1 MNIAHP
7 VCLLTK
13 RLATREELTRVLA
26 RQDGFRLVSP
36 GEADDLGLV
45 ILELGED
52 LPGESLADD
61 FESIASLVS
70 DPRVGEVFVASRR
83 KEPDLIIR
91 AMRAGVSE
99 FLSQPFRADEVLAA
113 LEGYTRRR
121 RTARAASPAAAPAA
135 GGRIIHVM
143 GAKGGVGATTVAV
156 NLAVLA
162 ARSLSGKVPRDDATK
177 SGKGLHGLN
186 GLNGLNGLGG
196 RNGAAARDMQDMGGM
211 ALASGGPAA
220 FAPDALPLA
229 ALMDMR
235 LPQGDVPLFLDMEYS
250 RTWADGARNLGR
262 LDATF
267 LRSLAERHA
276 SGLEVFASP
285 DAGDDLDAISPRA
298 VKAVLDLARALYAVT
313 VVDGGPYADELALVS
328 MQEAETILLV
338 TDLALPALAGARRL
352 LDDVAA
358 VAPSVAA
365 RIQLVVNRMSAQA
378 GVDLTEAERLL
389 ERKVFATVGDD
400 YGAAVAAI
408 NQGVPLCEAAPRSV
422 AARSLAKLAERLAPA
437 APASGNGGAA
447 PGMKAGGLFA
457 RLLHRKGD
465 DTHEPNRRESER
477 GMERGPDR
485 ERSGL
490 LPHGA
495 LLQGARG

>member
-1 MNIAHP
+1 MNITHP
-7 VCLLTK
+7 VCLVTK

-26 RQDGFRLVSP
+26 RQDGFRLVTP

-45 ILELGED
+45 ILELGDD
-52 LPGESLADD
+52 LEDD

-70 DPRVGEVFVASRR
+70 DPRVGEVFVTSRQ
-83 KEPDLIIR
+83 KDPDLIIR

-99 FLSQPFRADEVLAA
+99 FLSQPFRSEEVLAA
-113 LEGYTRRR
+113 LEGYARRR
-121 RTARAASPAAAPAA
+121 RTARAASPAASAAPAA

-162 ARSLSGKVPRDDATK
+162 ARALSGKAPETDGKKA
-177 SGKGLHGLN
+177 GKGLAKLN
-186 GLNGLNGLGG
+186 G
-196 RNGAAARDMQDMGGM
+196 RNANAARDVQAMGGL
-211 ALASGGPAA
+211 ALATGAPAP
-220 FAPDALPLA
+220 APATQPLA

-276 SGLEVFASP
+276 SGLEVYASP

-298 VKAVLDLARALYAVT
+298 VKAVLDIARAQYAVT

-378 GVDLTEAERLL
+378 GVDLAEAERLL

-465 DTHEPNRRESER
+465 DTHEPNRR
-477 GMERGPDR
+477 GMERGPERDR
-485 ERSGL
+485 DGL

>member
-1 MNIAHP
+1 MNITHP
-7 VCLLTK
+7 VCLVTK

-26 RQDGFRLVSP
+26 RQDGFGLVSP

-45 ILELGED
+45 ILELGDD
-52 LPGESLADD
+52 LEDD

-70 DPRVGEVFVASRR
+70 DPRVGEVFVASRQ
-83 KEPDLIIR
+83 KDPDLIIR

-99 FLSQPFRADEVLAA
+99 FLSQPFRSDEVLAA
-113 LEGYTRRR
+113 LEGYARRR
-121 RTARAASPAAAPAA
+121 RTTRTAAPAAAPTT
-135 GGRIIHVM
+135 GGRIIHIM

-162 ARSLSGKVPRDDATK
+162 ARSLSGNAPAADAKKAGK
-177 SGKGLHGLN
+177 SLSKLN
-186 GLNGLNGLGG
+186 G
-196 RNGAAARDMQDMGGM
+196 RNANAAHDMQAMGEL
-211 ALASGGPAA
+211 ALATGGSAL
-220 FAPDALPLA
+220 APTALPLA
-229 ALMDMR
+229 ALVDMR

-298 VKAVLDLARALYAVT
+298 VKAVLDLARTLYAVT

-358 VAPSVAA
+358 AAPAVAA

-389 ERKVFATVGDD
+389 DRKVFATVGDD
-400 YGAAVAAI
+400 YGASVAAI

-447 PGMKAGGLFA
+447 PGMKAGSLFA

-465 DTHEPNRRESER
+465 DTHEPSRRESGHESER
-477 GMERGPDR
+477 G
-485 ERSGL
+485 GL

-495 LLQGARG
+495 LLLGARG

>member
-1 MNIAHP
+1 MNITHP

-45 ILELGED
+45 VLELGDD
-52 LPGESLADD
+52 LEDD
-61 FESIASLVS
+61 FESIASLVT
-70 DPRVGEVFVASRR
+70 DPRVGEVFVASRQ
-83 KEPDLIIR
+83 KDPDLIIR

-99 FLSQPFRADEVLAA
+99 FLSQPFRSDEVLAA
-113 LEGYTRRR
+113 LEGYARRR
-121 RTARAASPAAAPAA
+121 RTTRAASPAAVPASA
-135 GGRIIHVM
+135 GGRLIHIM

-162 ARSLSGKVPRDDATK
+162 ARSPAGNAPAPDAKKADRGLTK
-177 SGKGLHGLN
+177 
-186 GLNGLNGLGG
+186 LGG
-196 RNGAAARDMQDMGGM
+196 RNAARDMQAVGDM
-211 ALASGGPAA
+211 ALTTGGPAL
-220 FAPDALPLA
+220 APAALPLA

-285 DAGDDLDAISPRA
+285 DTGDDLDAISPRA

-338 TDLALPALAGARRL
+338 TDLALPAPAGARRL

-358 VAPSVAA
+358 AAPAVAA
-365 RIQLVVNRMSAQA
+365 RIQLVVNRMSPQA

-400 YGAAVAAI
+400 YGAAVSAI

-437 APASGNGGAA
+437 AATPGNGGAA
-447 PGMKAGGLFA
+447 PGMKAGSLFA

-465 DTHEPNRRESER
+465 DTHEPNRR
-477 GMERGPDR
+477 GMERAPEH
-485 ERSGL
+485 ERGGL
-490 LPHGA
+490 LPHGV
-495 LLQGARG
+495 LLLGARG

>member
-1 MNIAHP
+1 MNITHP

-45 ILELGED
+45 ILEFSDD
-52 LPGESLADD
+52 LEDD
-61 FESIASLVS
+61 FESIASLVT
-70 DPRVGEVFVASRR
+70 DPRVGEVFVASRQ
-83 KEPDLIIR
+83 KDPDLIIR

-99 FLSQPFRADEVLAA
+99 FLSQPFRSDEVLAA
-113 LEGYTRRR
+113 LEGYARRR
-121 RTARAASPAAAPAA
+121 RTARAAAPSTVPTTP
-135 GGRIIHVM
+135 GGRIIHIM

-162 ARSLSGKVPRDDATK
+162 ARALTGTAPASDAK
-177 SGKGLHGLN
+177 KA
-186 GLNGLNGLGG
+186 G
-196 RNGAAARDMQDMGGM
+196 RNLTGRNANAARDMQAMGSM
-211 ALASGGPAA
+211 ALATGGPAI
-220 FAPDALPLA
+220 APAALPLA

-285 DAGDDLDAISPRA
+285 DTGDDLDAISPRA
-298 VKAVLDLARALYAVT
+298 VKAVLDLARALYSVT

-358 VAPSVAA
+358 AAPSVAA
-365 RIQLVVNRMSAQA
+365 RIQLVVNRMSPQA
-378 GVDLTEAERLL
+378 GVDLSEAERLL

-400 YGAAVAAI
+400 YGAAVSAI

-437 APASGNGGAA
+437 PATPGNGGAA
-447 PGMKAGGLFA
+447 PGMKAGSLFA

-465 DTHEPNRRESER
+465 DTHEPNRR
-477 GMERGPDR
+477 GMERDPEH
-485 ERSGL
+485 ERGGL

>member
-1 MNIAHP
+1 MSITHP
-7 VCLLTK
+7 VCLITK

-26 RQDGFRLVSP
+26 RQDGFRLVTP

-45 ILELGED
+45 VLELGDD
-52 LPGESLADD
+52 LEDD

-70 DPRVGEVFVASRR
+70 DPRVGEVFVASRQR
-83 KEPDLIIR
+83 DPDLIIR

-99 FLSQPFRADEVLAA
+99 FLSQPFRSEEVLAA
-113 LEGYTRRR
+113 LEGYARRR
-121 RTARAASPAAAPAA
+121 RTARAASPAAHAPAA

-143 GAKGGVGATTVAV
+143 GSKGGVGATTVAV

-162 ARSLSGKVPRDDATK
+162 ARSLSGKAPEADGKKA
-177 SGKGLHGLN
+177 GKGLR
-186 GLNGLNGLGG
+186 G
-196 RNGAAARDMQDMGGM
+196 RNGNAARDVQAMGGL
-211 ALASGGPAA
+211 ALATGAPAGA
-220 FAPDALPLA
+220 SAPQPVADQPRA

-267 LRSLAERHA
+267 LRSLSERHA
-276 SGLEVFASP
+276 SGLEVYASP

-298 VKAVLDLARALYAVT
+298 VKAVLDLARAQYAVT

-378 GVDLTEAERLL
+378 GVDLAEAERLL

-422 AARSLAKLAERLAPA
+422 AARSLAKLAERLSPA
-437 APASGNGGAA
+437 TPASGNGGAA
-447 PGMKAGGLFA
+447 PGMKAGGLLA

-465 DTHEPNRRESER
+465 DTHEPNRR
-477 GMERGPDR
+477 GMEHGPEHDR
-485 ERSGL
+485 DGL

>member
-1 MNIAHP
+1 MNITHP

-45 ILELGED
+45 VLELGDD
-52 LPGESLADD
+52 LEDD
-61 FESIASLVS
+61 FESIASLVT
-70 DPRVGEVFVASRR
+70 DPRVGEVFVASRQ
-83 KEPDLIIR
+83 KDPDLIIR

-99 FLSQPFRADEVLAA
+99 FLSQPFRSDEVLAA
-113 LEGYTRRR
+113 LEGYARRR
-121 RTARAASPAAAPAA
+121 RTTRAASPAAVPAST
-135 GGRIIHVM
+135 GGRLIHIM

-162 ARSLSGKVPRDDATK
+162 ARSLTGNAPASDTK
-177 SGKGLHGLN
+177 KA
-186 GLNGLNGLGG
+186 G
-196 RNGAAARDMQDMGGM
+196 RNLTGRNANAARDMQAMGDM
-211 ALASGGPAA
+211 ALATGGPAH
-220 FAPDALPLA
+220 APAALPLA

-285 DAGDDLDAISPRA
+285 DTGDDLDAISPRA
-298 VKAVLDLARALYAVT
+298 VKAVLDLARSLYAVT

-358 VAPSVAA
+358 AAPAVAA
-365 RIQLVVNRMSAQA
+365 RIQLVVNRMSPQA

-400 YGAAVAAI
+400 YGASVSAI

-422 AARSLAKLAERLAPA
+422 AARSLAKLAERLAPTA
-437 APASGNGGAA
+437 ATPGNGGAA
-447 PGMKAGGLFA
+447 PGMKAGSLFA

-465 DTHEPNRRESER
+465 DTHEPNRRGMELGPERER
-477 GMERGPDR
+477 G
-485 ERSGL
+485 GL
-490 LPHGA
+490 LPHGV

>member
-7 VCLLTK
+7 VCLVTK

-52 LPGESLADD
+52 MEDD

-70 DPRVGEVFVASRR
+70 DPRVGEVFVASRQ
-83 KEPDLIIR
+83 KDPDLIIR

-99 FLSQPFRADEVLAA
+99 FLSQPFRSDEVLAA

-162 ARSLSGKVPRDDATK
+162 ARSLSGKMPGDDAAK
-177 SGKGLHGLN
+177 SGKGLH
-186 GLNGLNGLGG
+186 GLNGLGG

-220 FAPDALPLA
+220 FAPAALPLA

-457 RLLHRKGD
+457 RLLHRKGH
-465 DTHEPNRRESER
+465 DTHEPNRRESGREP
-477 GMERGPDR
+477 GR
-485 ERSGL
+485 ERDGL

>member
-1 MNIAHP
+1 MNITHP

-26 RQDGFRLVSP
+26 RQDGFRLVTP

-45 ILELGED
+45 VLELGED
-52 LPGESLADD
+52 LEDD

-70 DPRVGEVFVASRR
+70 DPRVGEVFVASRQ
-83 KEPDLIIR
+83 KDPDLIIR
-91 AMRAGVSE
+91 AMRAGISE
-99 FLSQPFRADEVLAA
+99 FLSQPFRSDEVLAA
-113 LEGYTRRR
+113 LEGYARRR
-121 RTARAASPAAAPAA
+121 RTARAASPSAAAPAA
-135 GGRIIHVM
+135 GGRIIHIM

-162 ARSLSGKVPRDDATK
+162 ARSLVGTAPASDAKKT
-177 SGKGLHGLN
+177 GRGLTGTN
-186 GLNGLNGLGG
+186 GRGTN
-196 RNGAAARDMQDMGGM
+196 AARDVQAMGDM
-211 ALASGGPAA
+211 ALATGGPAA
-220 FAPDALPLA
+220 NPAALPLA

-276 SGLEVFASP
+276 SGLEVYASP
-285 DAGDDLDAISPRA
+285 DTGDDLDAISPRA

-358 VAPSVAA
+358 AAPSVAA
-365 RIQLVVNRMSAQA
+365 RIQLVVNRMSPQA

-400 YGAAVAAI
+400 YGAAVSAI

-437 APASGNGGAA
+437 AAAPGNGGTA
-447 PGMKAGGLFA
+447 PGMKAGGIFA

-465 DTHEPNRRESER
+465 DTHEPNRR
-477 GMERGPDR
+477 GMERDPER
-485 ERSGL
+485 ERGGL
-490 LPHGA
+490 LPHGV

>member
-1 MNIAHP
+1 MNITHP

-45 ILELGED
+45 VLELGDD
-52 LPGESLADD
+52 LEDD
-61 FESIASLVS
+61 FESIASLVN
-70 DPRVGEVFVASRR
+70 DPRVGEVFVASRQ
-83 KEPDLIIR
+83 KDPDLIIR

-99 FLSQPFRADEVLAA
+99 FLSQPFRSDEVLAA
-113 LEGYTRRR
+113 LEGYARRR
-121 RTARAASPAAAPAA
+121 RTTRAASLAAAPASA
-135 GGRIIHVM
+135 GGRLIHIM

-162 ARSLSGKVPRDDATK
+162 ARSLAGNAPAPDAQKAGRSLTK
-177 SGKGLHGLN
+177 
-186 GLNGLNGLGG
+186 LGG
-196 RNGAAARDMQDMGGM
+196 RNAARDMQAMGDT
-211 ALASGGPAA
+211 ALATGGPAH
-220 FAPDALPLA
+220 APAALPLA

-285 DAGDDLDAISPRA
+285 DTGDDLDAISPRA

-358 VAPSVAA
+358 AAPAVAA
-365 RIQLVVNRMSAQA
+365 RIQLVVNRMSPQA

-389 ERKVFATVGDD
+389 ERKVFATVSDD
-400 YGAAVAAI
+400 YGAAVSAI

-437 APASGNGGAA
+437 AATPGNGGTA
-447 PGMKAGGLFA
+447 PGMKAGSLFA

-465 DTHEPNRRESER
+465 DTHEPNRR
-477 GMERGPDR
+477 GMERGPEH
-485 ERSGL
+485 ERGGL
-490 LPHGA
+490 LPHGV

>member
-52 LPGESLADD
+52 LPGDSLNDD

-83 KEPDLIIR
+83 KDPDLIIR

-99 FLSQPFRADEVLAA
+99 FLSQPFRSDEVLAA
-113 LEGYTRRR
+113 LEGYARRR
-121 RTARAASPAAAPAA
+121 RTARAASPAAAPAT
-135 GGRIIHVM
+135 GGRVIHVM

-162 ARSLSGKVPRDDATK
+162 ARSLSGKVPGDDTAK
-177 SGKGLHGLN
+177 SGKGLN
-186 GLNGLNGLGG
+186 GLNRLGG

-211 ALASGGPAA
+211 ALATGGPAA
-220 FAPDALPLA
+220 FAPAALPLA

-250 RTWADGARNLGR
+250 RTWADGARNMGR

-378 GVDLTEAERLL
+378 GVDLSEAERLL

-437 APASGNGGAA
+437 ATAPGNGGAA

-465 DTHEPNRRESER
+465 DTHEPNRRESGREP
-477 GMERGPDR
+477 GR
-485 ERSGL
+485 ERDGL

>member
-1 MNIAHP
+1 MNITHP
-7 VCLLTK
+7 VCLVTK

-26 RQDGFRLVSP
+26 RQDGFRLVTP

-45 ILELGED
+45 ILELGDD
-52 LPGESLADD
+52 LEDD

-70 DPRVGEVFVASRR
+70 DPRVGEVFVTSRQ
-83 KEPDLIIR
+83 KDPDLIIR
-91 AMRAGVSE
+91 AMRGGVSE
-99 FLSQPFRADEVLAA
+99 FLSQPFRSEEVLAA
-113 LEGYTRRR
+113 LEGYARRR
-121 RTARAASPAAAPAA
+121 RTARAASPAASAAPAA

-162 ARSLSGKVPRDDATK
+162 ARALSGSAPEADGKKA
-177 SGKGLHGLN
+177 GKGLAKLN
-186 GLNGLNGLGG
+186 G
-196 RNGAAARDMQDMGGM
+196 RNANAARDVQAMGGL
-211 ALASGGPAA
+211 ALATGAPAPAPAA
-220 FAPDALPLA
+220 QPLA

-276 SGLEVFASP
+276 SGLEVYASP

-298 VKAVLDLARALYAVT
+298 VKAVLDIARAQYAVT

-365 RIQLVVNRMSAQA
+365 RIQLVVNRMSTQA

-465 DTHEPNRRESER
+465 DTHEPNRR
-477 GMERGPDR
+477 GMERGPERDR
-485 ERSGL
+485 DGL

>member
-1 MNIAHP
+1 MNITHP
-7 VCLLTK
+7 VCLVTK

-26 RQDGFRLVSP
+26 RQDGFRLVTP

-45 ILELGED
+45 ILELGDD
-52 LPGESLADD
+52 LEDD

-70 DPRVGEVFVASRR
+70 DPRVGEVFVTSRQ
-83 KEPDLIIR
+83 KDPDLIIR

-99 FLSQPFRADEVLAA
+99 FLSQPFRSEEVLAA
-113 LEGYTRRR
+113 LEGYARRR
-121 RTARAASPAAAPAA
+121 RTARAASPAASAAPAA

-162 ARSLSGKVPRDDATK
+162 ARALSGSVPEADGKKA
-177 SGKGLHGLN
+177 GKGLAKLN
-186 GLNGLNGLGG
+186 G
-196 RNGAAARDMQDMGGM
+196 RNANAARDVQAMGGL
-211 ALASGGPAA
+211 ALATGAPAP
-220 FAPDALPLA
+220 APATQPLA

-276 SGLEVFASP
+276 SGLEVYASP

-298 VKAVLDLARALYAVT
+298 VKAVLDIARAQYAVT

-465 DTHEPNRRESER
+465 DTHEPNRR
-477 GMERGPDR
+477 GMERGPERDR
-485 ERSGL
+485 DGL